1 MGIPKPTLITSFH
14 TKCLHI
20 RSRSISL
27 WANESFRLIATSRN
41 IDVNVRFLFQIFGS
55 KADLQLHTQIHMRE
69 AKPYKCSQ
77 CNKSFANSSY
87 LSQHTRIHLGIK
99 PYR

>member
-1 MGIPKPTLITSFH
+1 MYLW
-14 TKCLHI
+14 
-20 RSRSISL
+20 SIS
-27 WANESFRLIATSRN
+27 WN
-41 IDVNVRFLFQIFGS
+41 IFITFEILFFCLQIFGS

>member
-1 MGIPKPTLITSFH
+1 MPAPKSINMAEHIESYLRRRSF
-14 TKCLHI
+14 
-20 RSRSISL
+20 SL
-27 WANESFRLIATSRN
+27 L
-41 IDVNVRFLFQIFGS
+41 LQIFNS
-55 KADLQLHTQIHMRE
+55 KADLQMHTQIHMRE

>member
-1 MGIPKPTLITSFH
+1 MEATKTRKTECDFTEDDTGKCSEFNFVSF
-14 TKCLHI
+14 
-20 RSRSISL
+20 
-27 WANESFRLIATSRN
+27 SFS
-41 IDVNVRFLFQIFGS
+41 FFQIFGS